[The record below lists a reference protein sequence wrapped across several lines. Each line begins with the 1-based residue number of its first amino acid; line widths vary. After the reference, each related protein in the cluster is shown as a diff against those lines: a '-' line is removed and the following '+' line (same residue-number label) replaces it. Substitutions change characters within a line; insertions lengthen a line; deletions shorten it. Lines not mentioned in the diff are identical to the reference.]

1 MRSLATLWRLL
12 GMAPQHQVLAVLA
25 LMVVGSVTE
34 GIGIVLLVPLLA
46 LLDRT
51 ASENPMVQALV
62 WGLERVG
69 IGQTVGG
76 LLAAFVVLMVLRGVI
91 QFAKEVASARLQNEI
106 VDDLRGQCLKALLA
120 ANWRWISTRKSS
132 DHANLVLTEVSRVGI
147 ALNNGLG
154 LLATLLA
161 MLALVASAMLL
172 SAPMTLLILMTGIIV
187 FAMMSRLRGQAYS
200 LGGRHGRA
208 NRALFQTLQESLAG
222 IKLSKILGNEARH
235 LGMLNRTIAQVR
247 QEQLLFQR
255 NSSLSRALFQAFAAA
270 MLSAYV
276 YFGVTR
282 LHIALPELL
291 TLVFI
296 FSRLVPLFM
305 TAQQQM
311 HQWLNALPAI
321 QEAELFLQDALSAR
335 EMRHVGTDLHVN
347 WPIQSKLELSNV
359 VVSYADRTTPALAAV
374 TAVFPAQSITAV
386 MGPSGAGKSTL
397 ADVVM
402 GLIVPDAGSLLVDGE
417 VVTDQTRTRWMR
429 SVAYVPQDSFLFHD
443 SIRNNLLWAQPTA
456 TQDELLAALHAA
468 AAEFVFDH
476 PEGLDAIV
484 GDGGIRFS
492 GGERQRLALA
502 RALLQRPSL
511 LIMDEATSALD
522 PANEAKVYE
531 AIGRLAGKMTIIL
544 ISHSP
549 ETARYAD
556 RVLVLQQGS
565 VARIEE
571 SRFHAGQQG
580 DDE

>member
-1 MRSLATLWRLL
+1 MRSVAALWRLL
-12 GMAPQHQVLAVLA
+12 GMAPQHQVLSVLV
-25 LMVVGSVTE
+25 LMVLGSVTD

-46 LLDRT
+46 LLDRN
-51 ASENPMVQALV
+51 ASENPLVQALV
-62 WGLERVG
+62 WGLEKVG

-91 QFAKEVASARLQNEI
+91 QFAKDITSARLQNEI

-132 DHANLVLTEVSRVGI
+132 DHANLVLTEISRIGT

-172 SAPMTLLILMTGIIV
+172 SAPMTLLILVTGFIV
-187 FAMMSRLRGQAYS
+187 FAMMSKLRGQAYS

-208 NRALFQTLQESLAG
+208 NRALFQTLQESLSG

-235 LGMLNRTIAQVR
+235 LGMLNQTIAQVR

-255 NSSLSRALFQAFAAA
+255 NSSLSRALFQVFAAA

-282 LHIALPELL
+282 LNIALPELL

-321 QEAELFLQDALSAR
+321 QEAELFLQDAQAAR
-335 EMRHVGTDLHVN
+335 EMRHVGADLHVN
-347 WPIQSKLELSNV
+347 WPIQNKLELCDV

-374 TAVFPAQSITAV
+374 TVVFPAHSITAV
-386 MGPSGAGKSTL
+386 MGPSGSGKSTL

-402 GLIVPDAGSLLVDGE
+402 GLIVPDTGSLLVDGE
-417 VVTDQTRTRWMR
+417 VVSDQTRTRWMR

-468 AAEFVFDH
+468 AAEFVLDH

-565 VARIEE
+565 VARVEE
-571 SRFHAGQQG
+571 SRFHANGQG